1 MKKII
6 ITTIF
11 TVILDSQVAI
21 NEIMSSNSTT
31 FYDSYGDTP
40 DWIELYNN
48 GDADVNLSGYGLS
61 DNMDEPFKW
70 TFPNVTIAP
79 DSYLLILASGKLLNL
94 SLPYFQKNL
103 KIRQEKLK

>member
-6 ITTIF
+6 ITIII
-11 TVILDSQVAI
+11 TVILNSQVVI

-48 GDADVNLSGYGLS
+48 SAADVNLYGYGLS
-61 DNMDEPFKW
+61 DNIEEPFKW
-70 TFPNVTIAP
+70 TFPNVSIGS
-79 DSYLLILASGKLLNL
+79 DNYLLIL
-94 SLPYFQKNL
+94 
-103 KIRQEKLK
+103 